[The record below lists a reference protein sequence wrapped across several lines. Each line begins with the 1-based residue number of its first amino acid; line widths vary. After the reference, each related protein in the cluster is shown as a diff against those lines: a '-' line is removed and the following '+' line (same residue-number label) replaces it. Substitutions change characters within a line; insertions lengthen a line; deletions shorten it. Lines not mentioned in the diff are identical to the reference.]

1 MTAADLVELA
11 SFISQALTGPPE
23 AVAND
28 VAAWRAQF
36 QEIYFTTDNPVVNP
50 RGASPIE
57 G

>member
-1 MTAADLVELA
+1 MTAVDMAELA
-11 SFISQALTGPPE
+11 SFISRALTGSPE
-23 AVAND
+23 AVADD

-36 QEIYFTTDNPVVNP
+36 QEIYFTTDKPVVNP